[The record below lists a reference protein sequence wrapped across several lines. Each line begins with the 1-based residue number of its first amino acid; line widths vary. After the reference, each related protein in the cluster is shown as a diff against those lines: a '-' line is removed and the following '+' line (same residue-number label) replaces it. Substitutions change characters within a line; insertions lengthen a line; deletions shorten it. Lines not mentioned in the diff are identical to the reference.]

1 MFLFTQT
8 DLTLGA
14 SSVPVGAYSI
24 YVIPNEKDWTLVV
37 NKNTDENASYDPGQ
51 DLARTTMPIG
61 HLGSKDQ
68 NVKVMFG
75 HVSDKQC
82 NIRIYHGDVGG
93 WAEFK
98 ER

>member
-8 DLTLGA
+8 DLTLDG
-14 SSVPVGAYSI
+14 SSISVGAYSM
-24 YVIPNEKDWTLVV
+24 YAIPNQKDWTLVINNV
-37 NKNTDENASYDPGQ
+37 TENASHDPSQ
-51 DLARTTMPIG
+51 DLARTTMQTG
-61 HLGSKDQ
+61 NLGSKEH

-82 NIRIYHGDVGG
+82 NMRIYRAGLGS